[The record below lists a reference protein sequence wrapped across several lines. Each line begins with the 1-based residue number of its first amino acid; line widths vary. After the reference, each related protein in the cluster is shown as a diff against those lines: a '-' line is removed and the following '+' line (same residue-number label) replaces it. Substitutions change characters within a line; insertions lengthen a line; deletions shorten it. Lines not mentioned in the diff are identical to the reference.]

1 MLCAATS
8 QYEVLKWVVSEMEA
22 CLELADEDLAEAPSR
37 VVKTTMWGIL
47 ARVYLFMAGE
57 TVEGND
63 AYRMDYYKS
72 AMEYAYDV
80 IESGKHSLNPGYSQV
95 FINMIED
102 AYDKTYNESMWEV
115 EFLGDRSSSSSWTNG
130 RIGDL
135 IGLQSRGSS
144 GFSTWACNY
153 SYGQYDG
160 SMKLFRL
167 YYSTDRTQDDIDAM
181 AGIPEG
187 ADLTDETGAE
197 TYHWD
202 KRQTWNM
209 CPYNYSGND
218 HVPAYPD
225 PGEYDGTDPD
235 TGETY
240 SCEVSIDKTW

>member
-80 IESGKHSLNPGYSQV
+80 IESGKHSLNPSYSQV

-135 IGLQSRGSS
+135 IGLQSQGSS

-187 ADLTDETGAE
+187 ADLTDETVAE